1 MDSLF
6 GNYEGRGT
14 QIGFF
19 NFIFFNI
26 ELDRSAK
33 LINLQKEEFL
43 IKLFHD
49 GGPYHISSEA
59 YQTDRMKHL
68 RWKVF
73 RK

>member
-1 MDSLF
+1 MRDQVLKLDSSTLF
-6 GNYEGRGT
+6 
-14 QIGFF
+14 
-19 NFIFFNI
+19 FFNI

-49 GGPYHISSEA
+49 GGPYHIGSEA